1 IVMLALS
8 GACGPADMTTGND
21 QARLGSESEQVEE
34 LLQKFPDS
42 DEQSVLLVASR
53 TDGADITDADLAE
66 FQQAASD
73 VDSNFVEDPS
83 GPLPS
88 DDNAIAMITAP
99 ITVGDSSSET
109 ADTIRALRADVSEH
123 LPADLDIQ
131 VTGGPAFAADIASSF
146 DGADFT
152 LLAVTIAI
160 VAVLLIATY
169 RSPVLW
175 LIPLAVVGVADRLA
189 AN

>member
-1 IVMLALS
+1 M
-8 GACGPADMTTGND
+8 
-21 QARLGSESEQVEE
+21 
-34 LLQKFPDS
+34 
-42 DEQSVLLVASR
+42 LVASR
-53 TDGADITDADLAE
+53 TDGADITDADLAD

-109 ADTIRALRADVSEH
+109 ADTIKALRADVSEH

-160 VAVLLIATY
+160 VAVLLIAPTGH
-169 RSPVLW
+169 RCC
-175 LIPLAVVGVADRLA
+175 G
-189 AN
+189 